1 MNEIIECV
9 PNFSEGRDL
18 SIVRRIA
25 ASIEQV
31 ASARVLDT
39 HTDEDHNRS
48 VITYIVAPERAV
60 EAALMAGRAARDL
73 IDLRRHTGAHP
84 RLGAMDVLPFV
95 PVRGVTIATCARLAH
110 AAGARIADEL
120 SVPVYFYGEAALHIE
135 RARLEVVRRGGFE
148 RRRTN
153 VLNDESLAPDVAVG
167 NQPGLHETAGAF
179 ILGARKFLIAFNIN
193 LTTNDVRFARHIARK
208 VRASDGGLAAVKA
221 LGIYLNKRDC
231 AQVSMN
237 LVDYEQTSI
246 AQAFAAVRREAENL
260 NIGIK
265 ESELVGLVPR
275 AAFDEQSAYAKTIR
289 GLSPMMILEN
299 HL

>member
-135 RARLEVVRRGGFE
+135 RARLEVVRGGGFE

-208 VRASDGGLAAVKA
+208 VRASGGGLAAVKA

-275 AAFDEQSAYAKTIR
+275 AAFDEQAAYAKTIR